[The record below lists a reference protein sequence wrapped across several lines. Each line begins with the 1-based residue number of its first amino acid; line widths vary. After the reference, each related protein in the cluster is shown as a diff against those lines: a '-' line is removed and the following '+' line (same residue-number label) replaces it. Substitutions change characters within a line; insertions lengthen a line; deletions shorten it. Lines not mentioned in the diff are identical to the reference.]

1 MTGDGKDH
9 SIVCIIHL
17 LVSFPWMVHRMSTV
31 PDRISKWMAVMLL
44 SVISAAAAV
53 GPDPALMSVTQSQPA
68 GCHHH
73 GGAPSS
79 GPVSYR
85 CCQSGHDSAILQSSL
100 GSQLDSADLT
110 SAADSSQ
117 NKTPTITHR
126 NLRKLALPSA
136 DPPETTPLR
145 I

>member
-1 MTGDGKDH
+1 MN
-9 SIVCIIHL
+9 
-17 LVSFPWMVHRMSTV
+17 TV

-44 SVISAAAAV
+44 SVMSVAAV
-53 GPDPALMSVTQSQPA
+53 LGQDSALVSVAQPQPA
-68 GCHHH
+68 DCHHH
-73 GGAPSS
+73 GGAPSPR
-79 GPVSYR
+79 PVSYR
-85 CCQSGHDSAILQSSL
+85 CCQSGHDSAILQSSF

-110 SAADSSQ
+110 SSADSAQ
-117 NKTPTITHR
+117 NTMPAIVRR

>member
-1 MTGDGKDH
+1 MN
-9 SIVCIIHL
+9 
-17 LVSFPWMVHRMSTV
+17 TV

-44 SVISAAAAV
+44 SLLSVAATAGQDTV
-53 GPDPALMSVTQSQPA
+53 LMNVTQPQPA

-73 GGAPSS
+73 GGGPSS
-79 GPVSYR
+79 RPVSYR
-85 CCQSGHDSAILQSSL
+85 CCQSGHDSAILQSSF

-110 SAADSSQ
+110 SSADSAQ
-117 NKTPTITHR
+117 NTMPAIVRR

>member
-1 MTGDGKDH
+1 
-9 SIVCIIHL
+9 
-17 LVSFPWMVHRMSTV
+17 
-31 PDRISKWMAVMLL
+31 MLL
-44 SVISAAAAV
+44 SVMSVAAV
-53 GPDPALMSVTQSQPA
+53 LGQDTALMNVTQPQPA

-85 CCQSGHDSAILQSSL
+85 CCQGGHDSAILQSSL

-110 SAADSSQ
+110 SSPDSSQ
-117 NKTPTITHR
+117 NTTLTIVRR

-136 DPPETTPLR
+136 DPPGTTPLR